1 MDLMYETDENFMQ
14 IINNDKYNFQKLI
27 AKENKIEN
35 TSDDLSYDVVENL
48 ATSPATKRGIYQALK
63 VVKEI
68 TTYMGYE
75 PKNIMVEMARGDEKK
90 IRKDDRK
97 KYLQKLYDNIKDE
110 VDSNYKNLKKELAK
124 EEKIDT
130 DKLYLYYLQEG
141 KCLYCGKPIN
151 VDDLNTKNSLY
162 EIDHILPRTLIKDNS
177 WDNRVLVCRSCNQK
191 KAASLVLPKEFRND
205 YTKSIWIR
213 LKIIS

>member
-124 EEKIDT
+124 EEKSI
-130 DKLYLYYLQEG
+130 L
-141 KCLYCGKPIN
+141 IN
-151 VDDLNTKNSLY
+151 Y
-162 EIDHILPRTLIKDNS
+162 IYIIY
-177 WDNRVLVCRSCNQK
+177 K
-191 KAASLVLPKEFRND
+191 KVNVYIVENLLMLM
-205 YTKSIWIR
+205 I
-213 LKIIS
+213 